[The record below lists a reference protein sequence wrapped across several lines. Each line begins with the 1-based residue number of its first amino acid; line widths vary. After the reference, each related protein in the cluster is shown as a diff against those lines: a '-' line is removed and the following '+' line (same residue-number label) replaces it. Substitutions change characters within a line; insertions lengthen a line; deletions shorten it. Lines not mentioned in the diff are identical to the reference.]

1 MASFERTELSV
12 QAPASIRN
20 RGRCRRVQRV
30 ATSKGPALAMTQLHD
45 GFWNFRGD
53 FRIAGVVNVG
63 THLSLVQRPDGRFL
77 VLDSYNLEG
86 ADCAA
91 LLSLTD
97 NGRAVDAILNV
108 HPFHTLHC
116 AAMHASFPGV
126 PLIGTARH
134 RQRLPE
140 LPWADGAIEDAV
152 TQAQFA
158 DTLDFSIPA
167 GVDFVCPDDKVHV
180 ASVLVRHRA
189 SGIVH
194 VDDTINVLSP
204 PSLLKPVLPEPRLR
218 FHPMLAR
225 ALQQRGGA
233 ADEYAAWARDL
244 ADRWAGTPIV
254 CAAHSAI
261 RRLDP
266 DGWRAEMLDAL
277 NHVRPALDRHR
288 YAHN

>member
-1 MASFERTELSV
+1 MPPGSGMDAS
-12 QAPASIRN
+12 
-20 RGRCRRVQRV
+20 GRQDHAV
-30 ATSKGPALAMTQLHD
+30 TQLHD
-45 GFWNFRGD
+45 DFWNFRGD
-53 FRIAGVVNVG
+53 FRIAGVLNVG
-63 THLSLVQRPDGRFL
+63 THLSLVRRPDGRFL
-77 VLDSYNLEG
+77 VLDSYGLEG
-86 ADCAA
+86 EDRAA
-91 LLSLTD
+91 LMSLTND
-97 NGRAVDAILNV
+97 GAAVDAILNV

-116 AAMHASFPGV
+116 AATHALLPGTR
-126 PLIGTARH
+126 LIGTARH
-134 RQRLPE
+134 RRQLPD
-140 LPWADGAIEDAV
+140 LPWADGVIEDAA
-152 TQAQFA
+152 TQARFA

-167 GVDFVCPDDKVHV
+167 GVDFACPDDKVHV

-233 ADEYAAWARDL
+233 AADYAAWARDL
-244 ADRWAGTPIV
+244 ADRWAGTPVV
-254 CAAHSAI
+254 CAAHSAV

-277 NHVRPALDRHR
+277 DHVRPALDRHR
-288 YAHN
+288 RAYN